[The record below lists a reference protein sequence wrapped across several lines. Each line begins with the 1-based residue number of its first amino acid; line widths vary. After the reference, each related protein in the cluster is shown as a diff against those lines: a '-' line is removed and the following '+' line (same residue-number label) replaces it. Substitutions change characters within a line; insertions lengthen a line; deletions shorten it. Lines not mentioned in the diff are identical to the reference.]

1 MLFVKTSQ
9 IQNFVSLVVI
19 LIPYPEPPFFT
30 ARPEGVVDLQGGHF
44 TLHCVAS
51 STAGGAVNI
60 EWSYGGRP
68 VVRGGERFELLLRGE
83 LLVTNTVPEDSGEYT
98 CIARNAFGVSS
109 SSTTVRILR
118 ELGVGG
124 GSSEL

>member
-1 MLFVKTSQ
+1 MLFP
-9 IQNFVSLVVI
+9 N
-19 LIPYPEPPFFT
+19 PEPPFFT

-44 TLHCVAS
+44 TLHCAAS
-51 STAGGAVNI
+51 STAGGTVNI

-68 VVRGGERFELLLRGE
+68 VVGGGERFELLLQGE

-118 ELGVGG
+118 ELGGG